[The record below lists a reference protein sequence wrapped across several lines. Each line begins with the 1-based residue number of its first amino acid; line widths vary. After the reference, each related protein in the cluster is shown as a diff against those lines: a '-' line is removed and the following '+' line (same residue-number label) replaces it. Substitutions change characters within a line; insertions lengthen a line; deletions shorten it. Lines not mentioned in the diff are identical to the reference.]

1 MSIQDLITQKVAGGA
16 VVGSGALTGVTFLE
30 DVLPEFQALAVVFS
44 CACAAAATWYY
55 VEGALQRRRERKGDE

>member
-30 DVLPEFQALAVVFS
+30 NVLPEFQALAALFS
-44 CACAAAATWYY
+44 TACGAAAAWYY
-55 VEGALQRRRERKGDE
+55 IEGALQRRKERKGDE